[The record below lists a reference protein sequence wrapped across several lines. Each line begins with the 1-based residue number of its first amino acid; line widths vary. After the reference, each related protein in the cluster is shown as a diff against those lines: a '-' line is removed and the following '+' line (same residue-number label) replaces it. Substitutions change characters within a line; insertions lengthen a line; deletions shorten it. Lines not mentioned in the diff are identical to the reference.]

1 MNVWGV
7 GSVMGVSPVCFLWLL
22 VGVVSHPSLR
32 EGGVKPTEGVG
43 EPPQGWEGSESS
55 WWIRL
60 FVPALNSATQ
70 SSVPT
75 VTSMEKG
82 WDSETRTAHY
92 GKAHYG

>member
-1 MNVWGV
+1 
-7 GSVMGVSPVCFLWLL
+7 LL

-32 EGGVKPTEGVG
+32 EGGVKPTDGG
-43 EPPQGWEGSESS
+43 RGTPLRGGRGLESS

-75 VTSMEKG
+75 VTSMGKG
-82 WDSETRTAHY
+82 WDSETRTARD
-92 GKAHYG
+92 GKAHHG